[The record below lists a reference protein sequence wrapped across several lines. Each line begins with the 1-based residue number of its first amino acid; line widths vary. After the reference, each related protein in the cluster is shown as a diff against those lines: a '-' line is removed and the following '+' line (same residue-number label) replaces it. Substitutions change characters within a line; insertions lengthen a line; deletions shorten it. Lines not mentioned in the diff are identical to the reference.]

1 MRQPGSNLRWQP
13 LAAILAV
20 VVATGHASPALA
32 WNKAGHMVS
41 GAIAYAVLKQD
52 SPRAL
57 AAVITLL
64 KVHPAYKEK
73 WEPLIQRPF
82 VPEDQRDLYLFMLAT
97 RWADDARGDLV
108 AYPPDLFLDRA
119 HYINL
124 PFKPDD
130 QPAEVQTAPANAEIN
145 LFTWYARSVK
155 TLSQDVPA
163 ADRAVALSWVFHLVG
178 DVHQP
183 LHTASRFTT
192 DFQKDEEGKLVGDRG
207 GTRCFIRA
215 KEGAAV
221 IPLHQFWDGLIL
233 GSDRFQDVRNRA
245 IELRLRPAFARAKLA
260 ELGEPNLEKWGRVE
274 SFALAKEVAYRQGK
288 LRGSPSRLGAP
299 ILPEDYAKQAQ
310 AVAER
315 RIVLAGYRLAAV
327 LKKQFDS
334 STSQ

>member
-1 MRQPGSNLRWQP
+1 MRQPGTKRIRWHP
-13 LAAILAV
+13 LVAGLAV

-57 AAVITLL
+57 AAVLTLL
-64 KVHPAYKEK
+64 KVHPAYKER

-82 VPEDQRDLYLFMLAT
+82 VPEDQRDLYLFMLVA
-97 RWADDARGDLV
+97 RWADDARGDPV
-108 AYPPDLFLDRA
+108 AYPPALSLDRA

-124 PFKPDD
+124 PFKPED
-130 QPAEVQTAPANAEIN
+130 QPEEVQTASANAEIN
-145 LFTWYARSVK
+145 VFTWYARSVK
-155 TLSQDVPA
+155 TLSPEVTAPE
-163 ADRAVALSWVFHLVG
+163 RAVALGWVFHLVG

-192 DFQKDEEGKLVGDRG
+192 DFQKDEDGKLVGDRG
-207 GTRCFIRA
+207 GTRCFIRPT
-215 KEGAAV
+215 EGAGV
-221 IPLHQFWDGLIL
+221 LPLHQFWDGLIL

-245 IELRLRPAFARAKLA
+245 AELRLVPTLARVKLA
-260 ELGEPNLEKWGRVE
+260 ELGEPDFEKWGRGE

-288 LRGSPSRLGAP
+288 LRGSPTRLGAP
-299 ILPEDYAKQAQ
+299 VLPADYAKQAQ

-315 RIVLAGYRLAAV
+315 RIVLAGYRLAGV
-327 LKKQFDS
+327 LKKQFE
-334 STSQ
+334 